1 MSQKHVVFSIDLQME
16 KDRSI
21 YDMVSLRILDIQY
34 DPYLV

>member
-16 KDRSI
+16 KISI
-21 YDMVSLRILDIQY
+21 YGMVSLRILDIQY